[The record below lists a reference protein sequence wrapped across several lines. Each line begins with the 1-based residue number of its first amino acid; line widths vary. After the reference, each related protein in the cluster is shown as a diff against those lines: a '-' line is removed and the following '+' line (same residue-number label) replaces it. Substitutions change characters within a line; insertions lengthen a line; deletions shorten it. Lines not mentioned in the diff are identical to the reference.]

1 MRTSPAV
8 PAALDEEAL
17 VPSPRVPTRLA
28 VFAATSVVALGALT
42 ASGTA
47 TAGPPADERRP
58 PAAAQ
63 DGPLVFGHRGAS
75 GYRPEHT
82 LASYELAIRLG
93 ADVIEP
99 DLVTTK
105 DGVLVARHEPEIS
118 ATTDVAAHPEFAA
131 RRTTK
136 QLDGVP
142 TTGWFTEDF
151 TLRELK
157 TLRAIER
164 IPQIR
169 PRNTLYDGRYQVPT
183 FQEVI
188 DLAKRQSRKY
198 GRQIGI
204 APETKHPTY
213 FRAQG
218 LALEPPLVRTLIRN
232 GLNRPD
238 SKVWV
243 QSFEVGNLVAL
254 NSVLRVNL
262 VQLTSASGAPYD
274 FVATG
279 DPRTYADLTTPAGL
293 RWVARYAD
301 VLGPD
306 KTQIVPRTATGALLP
321 PTTLVR
327 DAHRAG
333 LDVVPYTFRNENTF
347 LPLDFRRGT
356 DPAQYGNA
364 FAEYALYFSLGVD
377 GLFSDNPDTAR
388 EARDEFVRASRTGE
402 RAAG

>member
-1 MRTSPAV
+1 MGPMVVHEEDAFVPRLTLPARL
-8 PAALDEEAL
+8 AALAG
-17 VPSPRVPTRLA
+17 
-28 VFAATSVVALGALT
+28 TSLLALGALA

-47 TAGPPADERRP
+47 TAGPAADRP
-58 PAAAQ
+58 PAHTETQ
-63 DGPLVFGHRGAS
+63 PLVFGHRGAS

-93 ADVIEP
+93 VDVIEP
-99 DLVTTK
+99 DLVTTS

-118 ATTDVAAHPEFAA
+118 GTTDVARHPEFAG

-136 QLDGVP
+136 VLDGVP

-151 TLRELK
+151 TLRELR
-157 TLRAIER
+157 TLRAVER
-164 IPQIR
+164 IPQVR
-169 PRNTLYDGRYQVPT
+169 PRNTLYDGRYQIPT

-188 DLAKRQSRKY
+188 DLAKRASQQYHRT
-198 GRQIGI
+198 IGI

-218 LALEPPLVRTLIRN
+218 KPLEPALVRTLVRN
-232 GLNRPD
+232 GLNRPG
-238 SKVWV
+238 SGVYV
-243 QSFEVGNLVAL
+243 QSFEVSNLIAL
-254 NSVLRVNL
+254 RSQLRVDL
-262 VQLTSASGAPYD
+262 VQLTSATGAPYD

-293 RWVARYAD
+293 RQVARYAD

-306 KTQIVPRTATGALLP
+306 KTQIVPRSAAGASLP
-321 PTTLVR
+321 ATTLVR

-333 LDVVPYTFRNENTF
+333 LAVVPYTFRNENTF
-347 LPLDFRRGT
+347 LPAELRVGT

-364 FAEYALYFSLGVD
+364 FAEYAQFFGLGVD
-377 GLFSDNPDTAR
+377 GLFSDNGDTAR
-388 EARDEFVRASRTGE
+388 EARDEFVRTSGTRSARATG
-402 RAAG
+402 

>member
-1 MRTSPAV
+1 VHLWIARARLTAV
-8 PAALDEEAL
+8 
-17 VPSPRVPTRLA
+17 A
-28 VFAATSVVALGALT
+28 VAAATALSVVT
-42 ASGTA
+42 AGSVA
-47 TAGPPADERRP
+47 TAGPNPDRNGNSATERH
-58 PAAAQ
+58 
-63 DGPLVFGHRGAS
+63 PLVFGHRGAA

-118 ATTDVAAHPEFAA
+118 GTTDVADHPEFAG
-131 RRTTK
+131 RRATK
-136 QLDGVP
+136 TLDGVP

-151 TLRELK
+151 TLAELR
-157 TLRAIER
+157 TLRAKER

-188 DLAKRQSRKY
+188 DLARRESRRY
-198 GRQIGI
+198 GREIGI

-213 FRAQG
+213 FRQQG
-218 LALEPPLVRTLIRN
+218 KPLEPALVRTLTRN
-232 GLNRPD
+232 GLNR
-238 SKVWV
+238 SGAKVWV
-243 QSFEVGNLVAL
+243 QSFEVRNLVAL
-254 NSVLRVNL
+254 RTVLRVHL
-262 VQLTSASGAPYD
+262 VQLLSATGAPYD
-274 FVATG
+274 FVAAG
-279 DPRTYADLTTPAGL
+279 DPRTYADLATPAGL
-293 RWVARYAD
+293 RGIARYAD
-301 VLGPD
+301 VIGPD
-306 KTQIVPRTATGALLP
+306 KNQIVPRDAAGALLA
-321 PTTLVR
+321 PTSLVR

-356 DPAQYGNA
+356 DPAQYGDA
-364 FAEYALYFSLGVD
+364 FAEYDLFFSLGVD

-388 EARDEFVRASRTGE
+388 EARDEFIGASQVG
-402 RAAG
+402 AVA

>member
-1 MRTSPAV
+1 MVRYEEDSFV
-8 PAALDEEAL
+8 PALRL
-17 VPSPRVPTRLA
+17 PLRLA
-28 VFAATSVVALGALT
+28 ALATTSLLSLGVLAG
-42 ASGTA
+42 SGTA
-47 TAGPPADERRP
+47 TPPASTDSRP
-58 PAAAQ
+58 SATDSQ
-63 DGPLVFGHRGAS
+63 PLVFGHRGAS

-93 ADVIEP
+93 VDVIEP

-105 DGVLVARHEPEIS
+105 DGQLVARHEPEIS
-118 ATTDVAAHPEFAA
+118 GTTDVAAHPEFAS

-136 QLDGVP
+136 QLDGVAV
-142 TTGWFTEDF
+142 TGWFTEDF
-151 TLRELK
+151 TLRELR

-169 PRNTLYDGRYQVPT
+169 PRNTLYNGRYQVPT

-188 DLAKRQSRKY
+188 DLAKRASRQY
-198 GRQIGI
+198 GRRIGI

-218 LALEPPLVRTLIRN
+218 LPLEPALVRTLNRN
-232 GLNRPD
+232 GLNRPN
-238 SKVWV
+238 SGVYV
-243 QSFEVGNLVAL
+243 QSFEVSNLIAL
-254 NSVLRVNL
+254 NRQLKVNL
-262 VQLTSASGAPYD
+262 VQLTSATGAPYD

-279 DPRTYADLTTPAGL
+279 DPRTYADLTSPAGL
-293 RWVARYAD
+293 RQVARYAD

-306 KTQIVPRTATGALLP
+306 KTQIVPRNAAGVSQA

-333 LDVVPYTFRNENTF
+333 LSVVPYTFRNENTF
-347 LPLDFRRGT
+347 LPAELRIGT

-364 FAEYALYFSLGVD
+364 FAEYELFFRLGVD
-377 GLFSDNPDTAR
+377 GLFSDNGDTAR
-388 EARDEFVRASRTGE
+388 EARDEFVRTSAGRSQRATG
-402 RAAG
+402 